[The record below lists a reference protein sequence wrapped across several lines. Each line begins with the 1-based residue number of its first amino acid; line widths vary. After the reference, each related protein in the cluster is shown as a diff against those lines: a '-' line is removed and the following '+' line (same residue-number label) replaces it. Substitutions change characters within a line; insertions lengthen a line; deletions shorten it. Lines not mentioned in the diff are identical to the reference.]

1 MSKTNKI
8 AGAKLLYLH
17 KITIGHNV
25 LGHYKAFKV
34 MFLFL
39 QVAEAKM
46 YATGGAVLAAGAL
59 ALFAISRMRNN
70 RQTQ

>member
-1 MSKTNKI
+1 MFSDVIKH
-8 AGAKLLYLH
+8 L
-17 KITIGHNV
+17 
-25 LGHYKAFKV
+25 V

-39 QVAEAKM
+39 QVDNAKM
-46 YATGGAVLAAGAL
+46 YATGGAVLAAGAF